1 MARYGRQSQRFQ
13 KLDVITELIKDA
25 LEIAREE
32 DTPRDME
39 IRFLLSL
46 AADELDVLRGEEYGE

>member
-13 KLDVITELIKDA
+13 KLDVITEHIKDG

-46 AADELDVLRGEEYGE
+46 AADELDVLRGEEYGD